1 MNDMETC
8 IPTKSEFQKAIAEAV
23 EKAVCERIPEIV
35 KKATAKDVYTQDEVC
50 KLLDVTRRHL
60 LYLRNSGQINY
71 IQNGR
76 KIYFRA
82 ADLQEFFDKNYI
94 DQK

>member
-1 MNDMETC
+1 METY
-8 IPTKSEFQKAIAEAV
+8 IPNKLEFQKAITEAV
-23 EKAVCERIPEIV
+23 EKAVCDKIPEIV
-35 KKATAKDVYTQDEVC
+35 KKATAKDVYTQEEVC
-50 KLLDVTRRHL
+50 NLLDVTRRHL

-82 ADLQEFFDKNYI
+82 EDLQEFFDENYI